1 MVENWKLES
10 RGSARGVR
18 GKFLT
23 AKSLKPA
30 KIEADKT
37 FWNERALDWPLP
49 PQMRSKEAIRL
60 LKLILRWLEEI
71 TYEPLSWSRLRKE
84 IDRGSRR
91 LYEVTVV
98 ARKAAVRESGIP
110 MRSSRRL
117 DRKN

>member
-1 MVENWKLES
+1 MVENWKLEI
-10 RGSARGVR
+10 RGNPRGIQ

-23 AKSLKPA
+23 VETLKPA
-30 KIEADKT
+30 KIEKGKT

-71 TYEPLSWSRLRKE
+71 IYEPLSWSRLRKE
-84 IDRGSRR
+84 IDRASRR

-110 MRSSRRL
+110 MRSRRRL
-117 DRKN
+117 ERKN